1 MKRSPKGKRKLP
13 KGKRISLLGT
23 MLRTTI
29 SKSFVK
35 KTQLKESDFR
45 ILAIYR
51 SKAKNTF
58 VPVD

>member
-1 MKRSPKGKRKLP
+1 
-13 KGKRISLLGT
+13 

-29 SKSFVK
+29 SRSFGK
-35 KTQLKESDFR
+35 RTQLKESDLQ